1 MAGTDRN
8 GSASPW
14 GEGLRAAAA
23 KLSWVRVLRAS
34 AGVAMLA
41 AGLATA
47 GGAAWAVVAARQTMH
62 GRMATYARYTP
73 RPSMVHVGTIEI
85 AENTP

>member
-1 MAGTDRN
+1 MAKTDRN

-14 GEGLRAAAA
+14 SGGLRTAAAR
-23 KLSWVRVLRAS
+23 LSWVRVLRAS

-41 AGLATA
+41 AGLGTA

-73 RPSMVHVGTIEI
+73 RASMVHVGTIEI
-85 AENTP
+85 AENAP